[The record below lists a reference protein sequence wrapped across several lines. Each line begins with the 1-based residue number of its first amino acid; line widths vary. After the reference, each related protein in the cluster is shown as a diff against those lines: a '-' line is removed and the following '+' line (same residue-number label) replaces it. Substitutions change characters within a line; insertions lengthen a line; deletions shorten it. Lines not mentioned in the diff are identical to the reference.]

1 MSQQPSGWYDDP
13 SNPDLLRY
21 WDGVT
26 WTSHTAP
33 KKSPTASQSTIGQ
46 QQQQPQP
53 PTAPLPQSGAWQVPS
68 GGQQGQ
74 ETQQYPG
81 QQSQQYQ
88 QYQQYQGYPGAGQ
101 YPGAPQAQ
109 QWLQGPVTADGVP
122 LASWGKRV
130 LAYLL
135 DGIILSIILAF
146 LMPIFV
152 PEFTDVVDEFSAGLE
167 SGDQAAL
174 NDFASSITG
183 VSIKVGLLSW
193 LVASVY
199 AIAFWVTLAQTP
211 GKMAL
216 RISVRR
222 TDRPGPLDLAT
233 AIKRRLIPLVGTL
246 IGLLNLIDL
255 LWPLWDGKR
264 QALHDK
270 VAGTYVVVGKQPRRP
285 M

>member
-33 KKSPTASQSTIGQ
+33 KKSPTASQSTISQPQ
-46 QQQQPQP
+46 QQP
-53 PTAPLPQSGAWQVPS
+53 PTAPLRQGGAWQVPS

-74 ETQQYPG
+74 ESQQYQQHPG
-81 QQSQQYQ
+81 QQSQQYP
-88 QYQQYQGYPGAGQ
+88 GYPGAGQ

-109 QWLQGPVTADGVP
+109 QWAQGPVTADGVP

-152 PEFTDVVDEFSAGLE
+152 PEFTDLVDEFSTSLE
-167 SGDQAAL
+167 SGDQTAV
-174 NDFASSITG
+174 NDFASSIAG

-211 GKMAL
+211 GKMAV
-216 RISVRR
+216 RISVRHA
-222 TDRPGPLDLAT
+222 DRPGPIDLPT
-233 AIKRRLIPLVGTL
+233 AIKRRVIPLVGTF
-246 IGLLNLIDL
+246 IGLLNLVDL
-255 LWPLWDGKR
+255 LWPLWDSRR

-270 VAGTYVVVGKQPRRP
+270 VANTLVTEGKQPRRP